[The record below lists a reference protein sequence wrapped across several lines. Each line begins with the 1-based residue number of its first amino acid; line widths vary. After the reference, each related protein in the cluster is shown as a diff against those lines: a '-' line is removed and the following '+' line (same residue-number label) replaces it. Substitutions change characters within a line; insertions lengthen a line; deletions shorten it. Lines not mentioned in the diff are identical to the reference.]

1 MGTIT
6 PQTSDDVATLVEAA
20 ETTTNQLA
28 NTWFEDVSS
37 AQCAPVCAISKT
49 QPTGT
54 SLHNWKVSDQL
65 AEMQQSG
72 LDSSILSPFF
82 PEPDIDHSNMFPPTS
97 TVHLDPHSE
106 EYYQK
111 LVEALE
117 LDTQAYSHVSPEI
130 LTQFKPLICKYPMAF
145 HLPGAEL
152 RPVTGFH
159 HNISTGNSHQFT
171 ICLTKKAQQNLQ
183 PLRRI

>member
-1 MGTIT
+1 MGTIR
-6 PQTSDDVATLVEAA
+6 PQTSDDMATLVEAA

-28 NTWFEDVSS
+28 NTWFEDASS

-49 QPTGT
+49 QSTGT

-65 AEMQQSG
+65 AEMQHSG

-82 PEPDIDHSNMFPPTS
+82 PEPDIDHPNMFPPTG

-130 LTQFKPLICKYPMAF
+130 LTQFKALIRKYPMAF
-145 HLPGAEL
+145 HLP
-152 RPVTGFH
+152 
-159 HNISTGNSHQFT
+159 
-171 ICLTKKAQQNLQ
+171 
-183 PLRRI
+183 